1 MRALRIDR
9 KLTRFAA
16 ARMASAFGSGR
27 GAVLGP
33 LRLVDMTAPSLPSAD
48 WFPVTPLRSGI
59 CGSDLASVDG
69 RSSLYF
75 EDIVSFPFILGH
87 EIVGEMA
94 ADGVGADGEPL
105 LAGQRV
111 VVQPVLGCA
120 ARGLELCPACRAGDV
135 GRCGCLTHGHLSPG
149 LQTGFCRDTGGGWS
163 EGPLVAHASQLF
175 AVPDDL
181 SDDDAVTVEPMA
193 CAIHAALRAQAGADD
208 TVAIIGAGTLGL
220 GVLAALRF
228 LADTGRRPSP
238 RRLMIGARYSVQR
251 QMASAFGADDVVE
264 PRHLDR
270 AVRSATSSLIVG
282 RPTGRSGV
290 LSGGSDITIDCVGSA
305 ESIAEALRIT
315 RPGGRVVLVGMPAKA
330 SLDLAALW
338 HREIELVGAYAY
350 GTETNAGESESTF
363 HLALEMAGTVGTGR
377 LVSAS
382 YTLDRYEEALAHAG
396 SAGSRGAI
404 KIVFDVRPK
413 RAVSQRED

>member
-16 ARMASAFGSGR
+16 ARVASAFGAGR

-33 LRLVDMTAPSLPSAD
+33 LRLVDVTAPSLPSAD
-48 WFPVTPLRSGI
+48 WFPVTPIRSGI
-59 CGSDLASVDG
+59 CGSELASVDG

-87 EIVGEMA
+87 EIVGEMV
-94 ADGVGADGEPL
+94 ADGIGADGEPL

-228 LADTGRRPSP
+228 LADTGRSPSP
-238 RRLMIGARYSVQR
+238 R
-251 QMASAFGADDVVE
+251 
-264 PRHLDR
+264 PR
-270 AVRSATSSLIVG
+270 A
-282 RPTGRSGV
+282 P
-290 LSGGSDITIDCVGSA
+290 
-305 ESIAEALRIT
+305 
-315 RPGGRVVLVGMPAKA
+315 
-330 SLDLAALW
+330 
-338 HREIELVGAYAY
+338 HR
-350 GTETNAGESESTF
+350 
-363 HLALEMAGTVGTGR
+363 
-377 LVSAS
+377 
-382 YTLDRYEEALAHAG
+382 
-396 SAGSRGAI
+396 
-404 KIVFDVRPK
+404 
-413 RAVSQRED
+413 

>member
-1 MRALRIDR
+1 MRALRIER

-16 ARMASAFGSGR
+16 ARLASAFGAGR
-27 GAVLGP
+27 GAQVGP
-33 LRLVDMTAPSLPSAD
+33 LRLVEVAPPDAPAHD
-48 WFPVTPLRSGI
+48 WFAVAPVLSGI

-87 EIVGEMA
+87 EIVGTMACDGTA
-94 ADGVGADGEPL
+94 ADGSAVAT
-105 LAGQRV
+105 GQRV
-111 VVQPVLGCA
+111 VIQPVLGCA
-120 ARGLELCPACRAGDV
+120 ARGLELCDACRSGDV
-135 GRCGCLTHGHLSPG
+135 GRCGCLSHGHLTPG

-163 EGPLVAHASQLF
+163 DGHLVAHASQIF
-175 AVPDDL
+175 PIPDTL
-181 SDDDAVTVEPMA
+181 SDEDAVTVEPMA
-193 CAIHAALRAQAGADD
+193 CAIHAALRAKAGADD

-228 LADTGRRPSP
+228 LADTDRTQRPSQV
-238 RRLMIGARYSVQR
+238 LIGARYPIQR
-251 QMASAFGADDVVE
+251 QMATQLGADHVVD

-270 AVRSATSSLIVG
+270 AVRSVTASLIVG

-290 LSGGSDITIDCVGSA
+290 LSGGADVTIDCVGSA

-330 SLDLAALW
+330 SLDLAPLW

-350 GTETNAGESESTF
+350 GTETVDSESEVTF
-363 HLALEMAGTVGTGR
+363 ALAIEMAGALQTGQ
-377 LVSAS
+377 LVSAAYS
-382 YTLDRYEEALAHAG
+382 LDRFEEALAHAG
-396 SAGSRGAI
+396 AAGPRGAI